1 MNDIIL
7 FPERLKYR
15 IFKKPVDMRC
25 GFNKLG
31 EKVFTHLGKH
41 GHDERII
48 FFFFNRQR
56 TAVKALYYT
65 PRMMTILHG
74 KLIRDEFML
83 PGFDES
89 QSTIDLSPV
98 TMNKL
103 LSGLNVLSTRCA

>member
-1 MNDIIL
+1 MNDIVI

-15 IFKKPVDMRC
+15 IFKQPVDMRC

-31 EKVFTHLGKH
+31 EKVFMHLGKH

-56 TAVKALYYT
+56 TCVKALYYT

-74 KLIRDEFML
+74 KLLRDEFTL
-83 PGFDES
+83 PGFDEG
-89 QSTIDLSPV
+89 QNTIDLSPV